1 MSVKES
7 LADKGLNDKPF
18 DLFLRVFKHEDVIE
32 VWVKPQTAS
41 KYVHLQDFPVC
52 QKSGDLGPKR
62 QQGDLQVPEGVYF
75 VDRFNPNSSYHLSLG
90 LNYPNKSDRIRGH
103 QTRPGGDIFIHGEC
117 VTVGCLPI
125 TNPLI
130 EELYAL
136 AEIAKGHGNPI
147 AVHIFPFRMKDE
159 APTGKYWEET
169 TVDFW
174 KELQPVYNYF
184 EEKQELPTVGFDA
197 KGAYIVK

>member
-1 MSVKES
+1 MHPSRILPFLLACLLLAFSACGPNAPQPAVVMSVKES

-75 VDRFNPNSSYHLSLG
+75 VDRFNPNSSYHLSALLLLG
-90 LNYPNKSDRIRGH
+90 LLWSCGP
-103 QTRPGGDIFIHGEC
+103 
-117 VTVGCLPI
+117 
-125 TNPLI
+125 
-130 EELYAL
+130 EE
-136 AEIAKGHGNPI
+136 
-147 AVHIFPFRMKDE
+147 
-159 APTGKYWEET
+159 
-169 TVDFW
+169 
-174 KELQPVYNYF
+174 
-184 EEKQELPTVGFDA
+184 
-197 KGAYIVK
+197 